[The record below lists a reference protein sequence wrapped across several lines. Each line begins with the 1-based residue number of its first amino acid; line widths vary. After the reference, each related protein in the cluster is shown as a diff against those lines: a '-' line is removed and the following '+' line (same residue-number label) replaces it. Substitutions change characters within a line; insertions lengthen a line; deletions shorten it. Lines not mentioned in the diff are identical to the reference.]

1 MASTEKECLASHC
14 SGDGVGTQEQDW
26 SRREAPG
33 KGTALKMK
41 GLGCRREI
49 TGDARGGAARFV
61 VERLQVTGGYSGFS
75 VAGKDGSQ
83 RAKG

>member
-1 MASTEKECLASHC
+1 MASTEKECLASHR

-41 GLGCRREI
+41 GWGV
-49 TGDARGGAARFV
+49 A
-61 VERLQVTGGYSGFS
+61 ERLRGMPEEGPLVLWRRGYRWFQWFQCSW
-75 VAGKDGSQ
+75 
-83 RAKG
+83 

>member
-1 MASTEKECLASHC
+1 MASTEEECLASHC

-41 GLGCRREI
+41 GLGCRRAI
-49 TGDARGGAARFV
+49 TGDARGGAAGFV
-61 VERLQVTGGYSGFS
+61 AERLQVVTVVS
-75 VAGKDGSQ
+75 V
-83 RAKG
+83 